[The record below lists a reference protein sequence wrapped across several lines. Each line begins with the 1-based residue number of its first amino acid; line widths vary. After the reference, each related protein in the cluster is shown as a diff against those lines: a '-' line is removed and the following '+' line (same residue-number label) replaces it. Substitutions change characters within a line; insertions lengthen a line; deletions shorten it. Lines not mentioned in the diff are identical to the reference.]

1 MSALERPRA
10 LMAQQYAMQLL
21 SWNIQWCRGV
31 DGRVDPA
38 RIARTVREL
47 ADADVVCLQEVA
59 RGFDTLAGSSGE
71 DQFALLA
78 GLFPGYVAIEGIAV
92 DVPDDRGGRRQFG
105 NLLLSRLP
113 VRQVARHLLPWPG
126 DADHADMPRVAV
138 EAVIEA
144 PDVGDVR
151 VTTTHLGYHSAA
163 QRLAQVDG
171 LRALH
176 AQAWSHRTRPAR
188 ADVSRGPFHWRPRPA
203 AGIVCGDF
211 NGEPG
216 SAAHARLLEAFDDG
230 TPVFHDA
237 WPLVH
242 PGRVHDDTVGLYDT
256 VQWPRRL
263 ACDFVFVSD
272 DLAPRVRG
280 LRVDASSD
288 ASDHQALV
296 LTLG

>member
-1 MSALERPRA
+1 
-10 LMAQQYAMQLL
+10 MQLL
-21 SWNIQWCRGV
+21 CWNIQWCRGV

-59 RGFDTLAGSSGE
+59 RGFDTLAGSTGE

-78 GLFPGYVAIEGIAV
+78 ALFPGYTAVEGIGV

-126 DADHADMPRVAV
+126 DADHAVMPRVAV
-138 EAVIEA
+138 EAVVESA
-144 PDVGDVR
+144 DVGELR
-151 VTTTHLGYHSAA
+151 VTCTHLGYHSAA
-163 QRLAQVDG
+163 QRLAQVEG

-176 AQAWSHRTRPAR
+176 AQAWSHRAPPAR
-188 ADVSRGPFHWRPRPA
+188 LDASRGPFHWRPRPA

-211 NGEPG
+211 NCEPG
-216 SAAHARLLEAFDDG
+216 SAGHARMLEPFADGAPAFRDAWQLAHA
-230 TPVFHDA
+230 
-237 WPLVH
+237 
-242 PGRVHDDTVGLYDT
+242 GRPHDDTVGLYDT

-263 ACDFVFVSD
+263 ACDFAFVSA
-272 DLAPRVRG
+272 DLAPRVRS
-280 LRVDASSD
+280 LKVDASSD